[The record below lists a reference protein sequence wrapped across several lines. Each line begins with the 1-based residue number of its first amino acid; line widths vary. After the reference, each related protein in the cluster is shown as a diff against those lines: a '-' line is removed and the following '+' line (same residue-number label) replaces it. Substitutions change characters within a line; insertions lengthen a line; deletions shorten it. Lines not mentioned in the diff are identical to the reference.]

1 MSIEVSF
8 LEIQVIGQKVHILKV
23 VLTTVYLI
31 TAILTVSFS
40 IALPSPWY
48 T

>member
-1 MSIEVSF
+1 MSVDVLF
-8 LEIQVIGQKVHILKV
+8 LEIQVLVQIVHLLVV
-23 VLTTVYLI
+23 VLTTIYLI